1 MSEATRR
8 TDANEPGAV
17 PLARRVALLAAV
29 PAFEALSAAALDSLA
44 ARLEEAHHAAGA
56 TIVREGEAGDRL
68 FLLASG
74 RAEVSVAAVR
84 GAVAL
89 ATLQEGELFGEIA
102 LLSME
107 RVRTA
112 TVTSLCPTIV
122 LGLHTAAFEALLAQH
137 PAVRER
143 FAQTAETREAARFL
157 KLASPF
163 TKLSA
168 DRLHTL
174 AARLERLSAPTG
186 ATIVRQGE
194 PGDTCY
200 LLRSGRVEVVRRQD
214 GPDGSEGSEGPT
226 ESRLSVLGPGMLFGE
241 AALLADVPRNA
252 SVRAIEPCQLLALHR
267 RDLLAAMGAS
277 PEVRSHVLSL
287 ARARDCPRQADG
299 IVVRQRATPE
309 GETLTI
315 LKNPAR
321 GTYFRLSPQ
330 GYFLWRRLDGEHA
343 LRDLALDYFVQ
354 FQAFAPDAILELLAG
369 LARAGFVETR
379 ALAADVS
386 DADQA
391 AMPAWQRATMGAR
404 HLLEWRITLRDVDR
418 RLDWLYRQGVR
429 RLFTPLAQVLLAVL
443 ALCGLLAFVTLTGRV
458 TGTLAHAGLAGPL
471 LALALAM
478 YAASVFVHELGHAFT
493 VKAFGR
499 EVLGAGVGWY
509 WFAPM
514 AYVDTSDM
522 WLAGR
527 WPRIAVSLAG
537 PYANVLLAASAAL
550 VALSQSNA
558 ALVAVLWQFAFISY
572 VGVLLNLNPLQE
584 RDGYFVLIDL
594 LERPNLRVRCLRW
607 LGRDLLSALR
617 QPTILRAHLLEL
629 LYGLGTL
636 VYIAVM
642 IGVTIVIYRLTVERW
657 LAHVIPHVVASGLAW
672 LLALAVAVLCT
683 LGVIGELRGS
693 HGSHGQARR

>member
-1 MSEATRR
+1 MSDATRR
-8 TDANEPGAV
+8 RGSNEPEAAAPAMTPAV

-29 PAFEALSAAALDSLA
+29 PAFEALPASALEALA
-44 ARLEEAHHAAGA
+44 TQLEEAHHAAEA
-56 TIVREGEAGDRL
+56 TIVRQGEAGDRL
-68 FLLASG
+68 FLMASG
-74 RAEVSVAAVR
+74 RAEVSAAAVR
-84 GAVAL
+84 GPVAL

-102 LLSME
+102 LLGPA

-112 TVTSLCPTIV
+112 TVTALCPTTV
-122 LGLHTAAFEALLAQH
+122 LGLHTAAFEDLLAQH

-143 FAQTAETREAARFL
+143 FLQTAETREAARFL

-174 AARLERLSAPTG
+174 VARLEPLAAPAGT
-186 ATIVRQGE
+186 TIVREGE

-200 LLRSGRVEVVRRQD
+200 LLRSGRVEVVRRHD
-214 GPDGSEGSEGPT
+214 GPDGHT
-226 ESRLSVLGPGMLFGE
+226 ESRLSALGPGTLFGE
-241 AALLADVPRNA
+241 AALLTDAPRNA
-252 SVRAIEPCQLLALHR
+252 SVRATEPCQLLALR
-267 RDLLAAMGAS
+267 RNDLLAAMGAS
-277 PEVRSHVLSL
+277 QDVRSHVLGLVRS
-287 ARARDCPRQADG
+287 RDCPRQVDG
-299 IVVRQRATPE
+299 IVARQRVTPE

-315 LKNPAR
+315 LKNPTR

-330 GYFLWRRLDGEHA
+330 GYFLWQRLDGERS
-343 LRDLALDYFVQ
+343 LRDLALDYFVS

-369 LARAGFVETR
+369 LARAGFIETR

-386 DADQA
+386 EADHA
-391 AMPAWQRATMGAR
+391 AMPAWQRATLGAR
-404 HLLEWRITLRDVDR
+404 HLLEWRVTLRDIDR
-418 RLDWLYRQGVR
+418 RLDWLYRHGVR
-429 RLFTPLAQVLLAVL
+429 RLFTPPAQALLALLAV
-443 ALCGLLAFVTLTGRV
+443 CGLLAFVALTGRV
-458 TGTLAHAGLAGPL
+458 TGTLAHAGRAGPL

-478 YAASVFVHELGHAFT
+478 YGASVFVHELGHAFT

-537 PYANVLLAASAAL
+537 PYANVLLAAIAAL
-550 VALSQSNA
+550 LALSFSNA

-572 VGVLLNLNPLQE
+572 VGVLLNLNPLLE

-607 LGRDLLSALR
+607 LGRDLLPALR
-617 QPTILRAHLLEL
+617 QPTVLRAHLLEL

-642 IGVTIVIYRLTVERW
+642 IVVTIAIYRLTVERW
-657 LAHVIPHVVASGLAW
+657 LAHVVPPVVASGLAW

-683 LGVIGELRGS
+683 LGVIGELRGT
-693 HGSHGQARR
+693 HGHTRR